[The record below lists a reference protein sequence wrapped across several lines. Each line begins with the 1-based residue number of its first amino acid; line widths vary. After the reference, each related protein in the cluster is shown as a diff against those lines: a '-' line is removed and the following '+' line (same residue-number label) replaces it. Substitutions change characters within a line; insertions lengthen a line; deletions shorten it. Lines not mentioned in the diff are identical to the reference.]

1 MANGAGNDFTI
12 FFASRI
18 EAFGQDKSRIGL
30 VPESQPGRPNSSLPK
45 FLDIVSIVLYY
56 KYRNGLLKMVGRTAY
71 TKPKNGITGGYVD
84 FARDTERRKSASPTA
99 VKIFLRLT
107 DTWGITNDEKRT
119 LLGGI
124 SKATFHNWVK
134 GKVGTLS
141 ADQMQRISY
150 CLGIDKGLQTIFAE
164 RVAGLRWLK
173 ANNHDHPFTGQPP
186 LGRMEEQGIIGLS
199 DTRKYLDA
207 WRGLH

>member
-1 MANGAGNDFTI
+1 MINTTAH
-12 FFASRI
+12 I
-18 EAFGQDKSRIGL
+18 EANKGMNAGF
-30 VPESQPGRPNSSLPK
+30 
-45 FLDIVSIVLYY
+45 
-56 KYRNGLLKMVGRTAY
+56 
-71 TKPKNGITGGYVD
+71 VD
-84 FARDTERRKSASPTA
+84 LMSDTDRRKSTSPTA

-107 DTWGITNDEKRT
+107 DAWGLTNVEKRI

-141 ADQMQRISY
+141 PDQMQRISY

-164 RVAGLRWLK
+164 RAAGLRWLK
-173 ANNHDHPFTGQPP
+173 ANNHDHPFSGQAPIS
-186 LGRMEEQGIIGLS
+186 RMEDQGIIGLS

>member
-1 MANGAGNDFTI
+1 M
-12 FFASRI
+12 
-18 EAFGQDKSRIGL
+18 
-30 VPESQPGRPNSSLPK
+30 
-45 FLDIVSIVLYY
+45 
-56 KYRNGLLKMVGRTAY
+56 
-71 TKPKNGITGGYVD
+71 
-84 FARDTERRKSASPTA
+84 RDADRRKSTSSTA

-107 DTWGITNDEKRT
+107 EAWGLTNVEKRT

-141 ADQMQRISY
+141 PDQMQRISY

-164 RVAGLRWLK
+164 RAAGLRWLK
-173 ANNHDHPFTGQPP
+173 ANNHDHPFSGQAPIE
-186 LGRMEEQGIIGLS
+186 RMEVQGIIGLS

>member
-1 MANGAGNDFTI
+1 MVNFL
-12 FFASRI
+12 
-18 EAFGQDKSRIGL
+18 EQDTS
-30 VPESQPGRPNSSLPK
+30 V
-45 FLDIVSIVLYY
+45 
-56 KYRNGLLKMVGRTAY
+56 TAV
-71 TKPKNGITGGYVD
+71 TGGYVD
-84 FARDTERRKSASPTA
+84 LLGDAKRRKSASPTA

-107 DTWGITNDEKRT
+107 EAWGLNNNEKRT

-124 SKATFHNWVK
+124 SKATYHQWAK
-134 GKVGTLS
+134 GAVGALS

-164 RVAGLRWLK
+164 RAAGLRWLK
-173 ANNHDHPFTGQPP
+173 ANNVDHPFAGQAP
-186 LGRMEEQGIIGLS
+186 LRRMEDQGIIGLS